1 VKQGEKSDSDN
12 PGTDNKKRT
21 SRDRPTG
28 APGDEGER
36 SYSRRSRMLLKEGM
50 NMDNEKRRLEANAS
64 SGGLAA
70 PWRSEA
76 VAPSN
81 AGASSTAGASWSSSA
96 GARPSDAHTTE
107 GRRTSKHARFGGE
120 RLDEVITEKIG

>member
-1 VKQGEKSDSDN
+1 MKQGERSDSDN

-50 NMDNEKRRLEANAS
+50 NMDNEKRRLEAIAS

-81 AGASSTAGASWSSSA
+81 AGASSTAGASSSA